1 MGQFSHLC
9 KWAET
14 GESGNGA
21 VQSNCTNGLKLERLE
36 MGRCRQ
42 LCKSA
47 EIGESEEWGS
57 LDICATGLVAVD
69 NLERAE
75 MGQLESSVRMAMLAM
90 LYR

>member
-1 MGQFSHLC
+1 
-9 KWAET
+9 
-14 GESGNGA
+14 
-21 VQSNCTNGLKLERLE
+21 

-75 MGQLESSVRMAMLAM
+75 MGQIESSVRMAILAM